1 MPQSFVCLN
10 CHMVFSTK
18 NRVPLIQP
26 DWAPRLYDYV
36 GGIVRG
42 QCGRLLAAGG
52 MPDHVHLAVSL
63 DKKVA
68 VADALR
74 LIKTN
79 SSRWVHETFPALRHF
94 AWQTGYGAFGVSY
107 SDLDRVKQYIAKQQ
121 EHHRARTFKEEFLA
135 LLKRHQIEY
144 DERYIWD

>member
-18 NRVPLIQP
+18 NRAALIQP
-26 DWAPRLYDYV
+26 DWAPRLYDYI
-36 GGIVRG
+36 GGIVGRK
-42 QCGRLLAAGG
+42 CGRLLSAGG

-79 SSRWVHETFPALRHF
+79 SSRWVHETFPAMRHF

-107 SDLDRVKQYIAKQQ
+107 SDLDRVKQYIANQQ
-121 EHHRARTFKEEFLA
+121 EHHRVRTFKEEFLA